1 MAIRNV
7 KILTRT
13 VAENRA
19 AQAYFFA
26 NGVEWLHRG
35 KDIKDWGLALFV
47 SADGFLTHGDEL
59 EFRNVKHSNRPTIG
73 LNFEQQLVATGHRVI
88 ERPKTTING
97 RTYFKDEVDAALA
110 KLETV

>member
-1 MAIRNV
+1 MIRNV

-26 NGVEWLHRG
+26 NGVEWMHGG

-47 SADGFLTHGDEL
+47 NDEGFLTHGDGT
-59 EFRNVKHSNRPTIG
+59 EFTSSKNRKRQTIT
-73 LNFEQQLVATGHRVI
+73 LHFEHQLVATSHRIV
-88 ERPKTTING
+88 ERPKTVING
-97 RTYFKDEVDAALA
+97 KTYFKDEVDAALA

>member
-13 VAENRA
+13 IAENRA

-35 KDIKDWGLALFV
+35 KDIKDWGKALFV
-47 SADGFLTHGDEL
+47 SEDGFLTHGDET
-59 EFRNVKHSNRPTIG
+59 EFRSGKSRHRPTIE
-73 LNFEQQLVATGHRVI
+73 LNFEPTLTATSHRVV
-88 ERPKTTING
+88 ERPKTIING